1 MGARSSRSLSVAR
14 PGRKPFE
21 EELRLRERIESL
33 YLSGLRPTA
42 IRDALASAQNPAPIE
57 LSLRQ
62 VQAYVA
68 RMRRDWV
75 ASLDPAQRE
84 AEWAELVAANKD
96 VIRVAA
102 ASSARYR
109 DDAVGVGY
117 LNSEIKG
124 IALLARLLG
133 LDAPPGG
140 RGAPP
145 EADISPIATLPRA
158 EQAAS
163 LHRLADLVAETP

>member
-1 MGARSSRSLSVAR
+1 VAAR
-14 PGRKPFE
+14 GRKPFE

-33 YLSGLRPTA
+33 YLTGMRPA
-42 IRDALASAQNPAPIE
+42 QIRDALASAQNPAPIE

-62 VQAYVA
+62 VQSYVT

-84 AEWAELVAANKD
+84 AERAELVAASKD

-117 LNSEIKG
+117 LNTELKG
-124 IALLARLLG
+124 IALLAKLLG
-133 LDAPPGG
+133 FGSATAGG
-140 RGAPP
+140 RGGPLEAEVSPFAALPP
-145 EADISPIATLPRA
+145 A

-163 LHRLADLVAETP
+163 LHHLADLLAATP

>member
-1 MGARSSRSLSVAR
+1 MAR

-21 EELRLRERIESL
+21 EELRLRERIEGL
-33 YLSGLRPTA
+33 YLSGLRPA
-42 IRDALASAQNPAPIE
+42 QIRDALASAQNPTPIE

-62 VQAYVA
+62 VQTYVT
-68 RMRRDWV
+68 RMRRGWV
-75 ASLDPAQRE
+75 ASLDPAKRE
-84 AEWAELVAANKD
+84 AEWAELVAAGKD

-109 DDAVGVGY
+109 DDAIGVGY

-124 IALLARLLG
+124 IALLAKLMG
-133 LDAPPGG
+133 LDAPVPGG
-140 RGAPP
+140 RGGPP
-145 EADISPIATLPRA
+145 EADVPPFAALPSA

>member
-1 MGARSSRSLSVAR
+1 VAR

-33 YLSGLRPTA
+33 YLSGMRPA
-42 IRDALASAQNPAPIE
+42 QIRDALASTQNPVPIE

-62 VQAYVA
+62 VQTYVT
-68 RMRRDWV
+68 RIRRGWI
-75 ASLDPAQRE
+75 ANLDPAQRE
-84 AEWAELVAANKD
+84 AEWAELVAANRD

-109 DDAVGVGY
+109 DDDLGVGY

-124 IALLARLLG
+124 IALQAKLLG
-133 LDAPPGG
+133 FDAQPGA

-163 LHRLADLVAETP
+163 LHHLADLVAAAS

>member
-1 MGARSSRSLSVAR
+1 VAR

-21 EELRLRERIESL
+21 EELRLRERIEGL
-33 YLSGLRPTA
+33 HLSGLRPVQ
-42 IRDALASAQNPAPIE
+42 IRDALASAQNQVPIE

-62 VQAYVA
+62 VQTYVT
-68 RMRRDWV
+68 RMRRSWV

-84 AEWAELVAANKD
+84 AEWAELLAATKD

-102 ASSARYR
+102 GSSARYR
-109 DDAVGVGY
+109 DDAIGVGY

-124 IALLARLLG
+124 IALLAKLVG
-133 LDAPPGG
+133 LDAPAAGA

>member
-1 MGARSSRSLSVAR
+1 VAR
-14 PGRKPFE
+14 PGRKSFE
-21 EELRLRERIESL
+21 EELRLRERIEGL
-33 YLSGLRPTA
+33 YLSGMRPA
-42 IRDALASAQNPAPIE
+42 QIRDALASAQNAVPIE

-62 VQAYVA
+62 VQAYVT
-68 RMRRDWV
+68 RMRRSWV

-84 AEWAELVAANKD
+84 AEWAELVAANRD

-109 DDAVGVGY
+109 DDAIGVGY

-124 IALLARLLG
+124 IALLAKLMG
-133 LDAPPGG
+133 LDARQGA

-163 LHRLADLVAETP
+163 LHYLADLVAAAP

>member
-1 MGARSSRSLSVAR
+1 VAR
-14 PGRKPFE
+14 AGRKPFE
-21 EELRLRERIESL
+21 EELRLRERIEGL
-33 YLSGLRPTA
+33 YLSGLRPA
-42 IRDALASAQNPAPIE
+42 QIRDALASAQNQVPIE

-62 VQAYVA
+62 VQSYVT
-68 RMRRDWV
+68 RMRRGWV
-75 ASLDPAQRE
+75 ASLDPAERE
-84 AEWAELVAANKD
+84 AELAELVAANRD

-124 IALLARLLG
+124 IALLAKLLG
-133 LDAPPGG
+133 FGSATAGP

-145 EADISPIATLPRA
+145 VADISPIATLPRA

>member
-1 MGARSSRSLSVAR
+1 MGAR
-14 PGRKPFE
+14 GRKPFE
-21 EELRLRERIESL
+21 EEFRLRERIESL
-33 YLSGLRPTA
+33 YLSGLRPGQ
-42 IRDALASAQNPAPIE
+42 IRDALASAQNQAPIE

-68 RMRRDWV
+68 QVRRGW
-75 ASLDPAQRE
+75 ATSLDPAQRE
-84 AEWAELVAANKD
+84 AERAELVAAGKD

-117 LNSEIKG
+117 LNTELKAIERV
-124 IALLARLLG
+124 ARLLG
-133 LDAPPGG
+133 LDAAALSE
-140 RGAPP
+140 RARVP
-145 EADISPIATLPRA
+145 EAEVTPIAALPPA

-163 LHRLADLVAETP
+163 LHRLADLVAATP

>member
-1 MGARSSRSLSVAR
+1 VAR

-21 EELRLRERIESL
+21 EELRLREQIEGL
-33 YLSGLRPTA
+33 YLSGLRPA
-42 IRDALASAQNPAPIE
+42 QIRDALASAQNPVPIE

-62 VQAYVA
+62 VQAYVT

-75 ASLDPAQRE
+75 ARLDPAQRE
-84 AEWAELVAANKD
+84 AEWAELVAANRD

-109 DDAVGVGY
+109 DDDLGVGY

-124 IALLARLLG
+124 IALLAKLMS
-133 LDAPPGG
+133 LDAPARGG

-163 LHRLADLVAETP
+163 LHHLADLVAATP

>member
-1 MGARSSRSLSVAR
+1 MAR

-21 EELRLRERIESL
+21 EEFRLRERIEGL
-33 YLSGLRPTA
+33 YLSGMRPA
-42 IRDALASAQNPAPIE
+42 QIRDALASAQNQAPIE

-62 VQAYVA
+62 VQSYVT
-68 RMRRDWV
+68 RMRRGWV

-84 AEWAELVAANKD
+84 AEWAELVAANRD

-109 DDAVGVGY
+109 DDDLGVGY

-124 IALLARLLG
+124 IALLAKLLG
-133 LDAPPGG
+133 FGSATAGT

-145 EADISPIATLPRA
+145 EADVSPFAGLPPA

-163 LHRLADLVAETP
+163 LHRLADLVAATP

>member
-1 MGARSSRSLSVAR
+1 VATR
-14 PGRKPFE
+14 GRKPFE

-62 VQAYVA
+62 VQSYVA
-68 RMRRDWV
+68 RMRRGW
-75 ASLDPAQRE
+75 AKSLDPAQRE
-84 AEWAELVAANKD
+84 AERAELVAASKD

-109 DDAVGVGY
+109 DDAIGVGY
-117 LNSEIKG
+117 LNTELKAIDRVAKF
-124 IALLARLLG
+124 LG
-133 LDAPPGG
+133 LDAMAPGG
-140 RGAPP
+140 RGGPL
-145 EADISPIATLPRA
+145 EADVPPFAALPPS

-163 LHRLADLVAETP
+163 LHHLADLVAATP

>member
-1 MGARSSRSLSVAR
+1 MAR

-21 EELRLRERIESL
+21 EELRLHERIESL
-33 YLSGLRPTA
+33 YLSGLRTA
-42 IRDALASAQNPAPIE
+42 QIRDALASTQNPVPIE

-62 VQAYVA
+62 VQSYVA
-68 RMRRDWV
+68 QIRRGW
-75 ASLDPAQRE
+75 ATSLDPAQRE
-84 AEWAELVAANKD
+84 AERAELVAAGKD

-109 DDAVGVGY
+109 DDAIGIGY

-124 IALLARLLG
+124 IALLAKLLG
-133 LDAPPGG
+133 LDARQGA
-140 RGAPP
+140 RGSPP
-145 EADISPIATLPRA
+145 ETDVSPIAGLPPA

-163 LHRLADLVAETP
+163 LHRLADLVAATP

>member
-1 MGARSSRSLSVAR
+1 VAR

-21 EELRLRERIESL
+21 EELRLRERIEGL
-33 YLSGLRPTA
+33 YLSGLRPA
-42 IRDALASAQNPAPIE
+42 QIRDALASAQNQVPIE

-62 VQAYVA
+62 VQSYVTQ
-68 RMRRDWV
+68 MRRGW
-75 ASLDPAQRE
+75 AKSLDPAQRE
-84 AEWAELVAANKD
+84 AEWAELVAANRD

-109 DDAVGVGY
+109 DDAVGVAY

-124 IALLARLLG
+124 IALLAKLLG
-133 LDAPPGG
+133 FDAPAAGA

>member
-1 MGARSSRSLSVAR
+1 MAAR
-14 PGRKPFE
+14 GRKPFE

-33 YLSGLRPTA
+33 YLSGMRPA
-42 IRDALASAQNPAPIE
+42 QIRDALASTQNPVPIE

-62 VQAYVA
+62 VQTYVT
-68 RMRRDWV
+68 RIRRGWI
-75 ASLDPAQRE
+75 ANLDPAQRE
-84 AEWAELVAANKD
+84 AEWAELVAANRD

-109 DDAVGVGY
+109 DDAIGVGY

-124 IALLARLLG
+124 IALQAKLLG
-133 LDAPPGG
+133 FDAQPGA

-145 EADISPIATLPRA
+145 EADISPIATRPRA

>member
-1 MGARSSRSLSVAR
+1 MAR

-21 EELRLRERIESL
+21 EELRLRERIEGL
-33 YLSGLRPTA
+33 YQSGLRPVQ
-42 IRDALASAQNPAPIE
+42 IRDALASAQNQVPIE

-62 VQAYVA
+62 VQAHVA
-68 RMRRDWV
+68 RMRRSWL

-84 AEWAELVAANKD
+84 AEWAELVAANRD

-124 IALLARLLG
+124 IALMAKLLG
-133 LDAPPGG
+133 FDTPPGA
-140 RGAPP
+140 RGAPR

>member
-1 MGARSSRSLSVAR
+1 MAR

-33 YLSGLRPTA
+33 YLNGLRPTA

-62 VQAYVA
+62 VQSYVT
-68 RMRRDWV
+68 RMRRGW
-75 ASLDPAQRE
+75 AKSLDPAQRE
-84 AEWAELVAANKD
+84 AERAELVAASKD

-109 DDAVGVGY
+109 DDAIGVGY
-117 LNSEIKG
+117 LNTELKAIER
-124 IALLARLLG
+124 LAKLHQQGAVTDGEFSAAKSKLLG
-133 LDAPPGG
+133 
-140 RGAPP
+140 
-145 EADISPIATLPRA
+145 I
-158 EQAAS
+158 
-163 LHRLADLVAETP
+163 

>member
-1 MGARSSRSLSVAR
+1 VAR

-21 EELRLRERIESL
+21 EELRLRERIEGL
-33 YLSGLRPTA
+33 YLSGLRPA
-42 IRDALASAQNPAPIE
+42 QIRDALASAQNQVPIE

-68 RMRRDWV
+68 RMRRSWV

-84 AEWAELVAANKD
+84 AEWAELLAATKD

-102 ASSARYR
+102 GSSARYR
-109 DDAVGVGY
+109 DDAIGVGY
-117 LNSEIKG
+117 LNSEIKA
-124 IALLARLLG
+124 IALLAKLVG
-133 LDAPPGG
+133 LEAQPGA

-163 LHRLADLVAETP
+163 LHRLADLTAETP

>member
-1 MGARSSRSLSVAR
+1 MAR

-33 YLSGLRPTA
+33 YLSGMRPA
-42 IRDALASAQNPAPIE
+42 QIRDALASAQNAVPIE

-62 VQAYVA
+62 VQSYVTQL
-68 RMRRDWV
+68 RRGW
-75 ASLDPAQRE
+75 AKSLDPAQRE
-84 AEWAELVAANKD
+84 AEWAELVAANRD

-109 DDAVGVGY
+109 DDDLGVGY

-124 IALLARLLG
+124 IALLAKLLG
-133 LDAPPGG
+133 FGSATAGA

>member
-1 MGARSSRSLSVAR
+1 VAR

-33 YLSGLRPTA
+33 YLSGLRPA
-42 IRDALASAQNPAPIE
+42 QIRDALASAQNPVPIE

-62 VQAYVA
+62 VQSYLTQI
-68 RMRRDWV
+68 RRGW
-75 ASLDPAQRE
+75 AKSLDPDQRD
-84 AEWAELVAANKD
+84 AERAELVAASKD

-117 LNSEIKG
+117 LNTELKAIDRVAKF
-124 IALLARLLG
+124 LG
-133 LDAPPGG
+133 LDAAALGERARLADADVSPFVGLPP
-140 RGAPP
+140 
-145 EADISPIATLPRA
+145 A

-163 LHRLADLVAETP
+163 MHRLADLVAETP

>member
-1 MGARSSRSLSVAR
+1 MATR
-14 PGRKPFE
+14 GRKPFE

-42 IRDALASAQNPAPIE
+42 IRDALASAQNAAPIE

-62 VQAYVA
+62 VQAYVT
-68 RMRRDWV
+68 RMRRGW
-75 ASLDPAQRE
+75 AKSLDPAQRE
-84 AEWAELVAANKD
+84 AERAELVAASKD

-124 IALLARLLG
+124 IALLAKLLG
-133 LDAPPGG
+133 FGSATAGP

>member
-1 MGARSSRSLSVAR
+1 MAR

-33 YLSGLRPTA
+33 YLSGMRPA
-42 IRDALASAQNPAPIE
+42 QIRDALASTQNPVPIE

-62 VQAYVA
+62 VQTYVT
-68 RMRRDWV
+68 RIRRGWI
-75 ASLDPAQRE
+75 ANLDPAQRE
-84 AEWAELVAANKD
+84 AEWAELVAANRD

-109 DDAVGVGY
+109 DDAIGVGY

-124 IALLARLLG
+124 IALQAKLLG
-133 LDAPPGG
+133 FDAQPGA

>member
-1 MGARSSRSLSVAR
+1 VGSLSVATR
-14 PGRKPFE
+14 GRKPFE

-33 YLSGLRPTA
+33 YLNGLRPTA

-62 VQAYVA
+62 VQSYVT
-68 RMRRDWV
+68 RMRRGW
-75 ASLDPAQRE
+75 AKSLDPAQRE
-84 AEWAELVAANKD
+84 AERAELVAASKD

-109 DDAVGVGY
+109 DDAIGVGY

-124 IALLARLLG
+124 IALLAKLMG
-133 LDAPPGG
+133 LDAPAPGG
-140 RGAPP
+140 RGGPL
-145 EADISPIATLPRA
+145 EADVSPFAALPPS

-163 LHRLADLVAETP
+163 LHHLADLVAATP

>member
-1 MGARSSRSLSVAR
+1 MR
-14 PGRKPFE
+14 P
-21 EELRLRERIESL
+21 
-33 YLSGLRPTA
+33 A
-42 IRDALASAQNPAPIE
+42 QIRDALASTQNPVPIE

-62 VQAYVA
+62 VQTYVT
-68 RMRRDWV
+68 RIRRGWI
-75 ASLDPAQRE
+75 ANLDPAQRE
-84 AEWAELVAANKD
+84 AEWAELVAANRD

-109 DDAVGVGY
+109 DDAIGVGY

-124 IALLARLLG
+124 IALQAKLLG
-133 LDAPPGG
+133 FDAQPGA

>member
-1 MGARSSRSLSVAR
+1 MAR

-21 EELRLRERIESL
+21 EELRLRERIEGW
-33 YLSGLRPTA
+33 YLSGMRPA
-42 IRDALASAQNPAPIE
+42 QIRDALASAQNPVPIE

-62 VQAYVA
+62 VQSYVT
-68 RMRRDWV
+68 RMRRSWV

-84 AEWAELVAANKD
+84 VEWAELVAANRD

-124 IALLARLLG
+124 IALLAKLMG
-133 LDAPPGG
+133 FDAPAA
-140 RGAPP
+140 GARSATP

-163 LHRLADLVAETP
+163 LHHLLELVTETP

>member
-1 MGARSSRSLSVAR
+1 MAR

-21 EELRLRERIESL
+21 EELRLRERIEGL
-33 YLSGLRPTA
+33 YLSGMRPA
-42 IRDALASAQNPAPIE
+42 QIRDALASTQNPVPIE

-62 VQAYVA
+62 VQTYVT
-68 RMRRDWV
+68 RIRRGWI
-75 ASLDPAQRE
+75 ANLDPAQRE
-84 AEWAELVAANKD
+84 AEWAELVAANRD

-109 DDAVGVGY
+109 DDAIGVGY

-124 IALLARLLG
+124 IALQAKLLG
-133 LDAPPGG
+133 FDAQPGA

>member
-1 MGARSSRSLSVAR
+1 VAR

-21 EELRLRERIESL
+21 EELRLREQIEGL
-33 YLSGLRPTA
+33 YLSGMRPGQ
-42 IRDALASAQNPAPIE
+42 IRDALASAQNTVPIE

-62 VQAYVA
+62 VQSYVT

-75 ASLDPAQRE
+75 ARLDPAQRE
-84 AEWAELVAANKD
+84 AEWSELVAASKD

-124 IALLARLLG
+124 LALLAKLMG
-133 LDAPPGG
+133 LDAPARGG

-145 EADISPIATLPRA
+145 ETDVSPFAGLPRA

-163 LHRLADLVAETP
+163 LHRLADLVAATP

>member
-1 MGARSSRSLSVAR
+1 MAR

-21 EELRLRERIESL
+21 EELRLHERIEGL
-33 YLSGLRPTA
+33 YLSGLRPA
-42 IRDALASAQNPAPIE
+42 QIRDALASAQNQVPIE

-62 VQAYVA
+62 VQSYVA
-68 RMRRDWV
+68 QVRRSWV

-84 AEWAELVAANKD
+84 AEWAELVAANRD

-124 IALLARLLG
+124 IALLAKLLG
-133 LDAPPGG
+133 LDAPAAGA

>member
-1 MGARSSRSLSVAR
+1 VAR

-21 EELRLRERIESL
+21 EELRLRERIEGL
-33 YLSGLRPTA
+33 YLSGLRPVQ
-42 IRDALASAQNPAPIE
+42 IRDALASAQNQVPIE

-68 RMRRDWV
+68 RMRRSWV

-84 AEWAELVAANKD
+84 AEWAELLAATKD

-102 ASSARYR
+102 GSSARYR
-109 DDAVGVGY
+109 DDAIGVGY

-124 IALLARLLG
+124 IALLAKLVG
-133 LDAPPGG
+133 LDAPAAGA

>member
-1 MGARSSRSLSVAR
+1 VAR
-14 PGRKPFE
+14 PGRRPFE
-21 EELRLRERIESL
+21 EELRLRERIEGL
-33 YLSGLRPTA
+33 YLSGLRPA
-42 IRDALASAQNPAPIE
+42 QIRDALASAQNAAPIE

-62 VQAYVA
+62 VQSYVT
-68 RMRRDWV
+68 RMRRGW
-75 ASLDPAQRE
+75 AKSLDPAQRE
-84 AEWAELVAANKD
+84 AERAELVAASKD

-109 DDAVGVGY
+109 DDAIGVGY
-117 LNSEIKG
+117 LNSELKG
-124 IALLARLLG
+124 IALLAKLMG
-133 LDAPPGG
+133 LDAPAPGA
-140 RGAPP
+140 RGAPR